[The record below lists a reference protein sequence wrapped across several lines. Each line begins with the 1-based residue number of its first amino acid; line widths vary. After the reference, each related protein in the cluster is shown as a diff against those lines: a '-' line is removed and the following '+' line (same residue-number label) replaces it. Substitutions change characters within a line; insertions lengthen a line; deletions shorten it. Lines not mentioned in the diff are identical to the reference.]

1 MSSKTKTE
9 LRLNFIF
16 ILLINIFNNFDV
28 FEL

>member
-16 ILLINIFNNFDV
+16 ILLINIFNNFDD
-28 FEL
+28 FKL

>member
-16 ILLINIFNNFDV
+16 ILLINIFNNFDG
-28 FEL
+28 FKL